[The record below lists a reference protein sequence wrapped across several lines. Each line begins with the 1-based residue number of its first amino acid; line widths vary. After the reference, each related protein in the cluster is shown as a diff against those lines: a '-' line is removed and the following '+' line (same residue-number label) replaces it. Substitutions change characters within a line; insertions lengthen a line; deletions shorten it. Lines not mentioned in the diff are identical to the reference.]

1 MPETTFDNIRL
12 CMLKEAVRER
22 GTMKKNNRSLIVIL
36 LLFLFCFTWATP
48 AYVAGKAP
56 YKIGVNLEMTG
67 PWGEV
72 NKIVRNTLLMEVEK
86 INGTGGIGGRP
97 LQLLI
102 EDNGFDLNR
111 AAANM
116 TKFSRDKEVIAV
128 IGPFEDNFQA
138 TTRAIAEREKITNI
152 IICPSNPKVRA
163 LKQKWSFNI
172 AQNDIIVSEKLV
184 DLCLARNYKKI
195 LVFPAQI
202 PLAQSLADYFK
213 QFGEAKGMK
222 VIVSKETHLN
232 TDIDMTPQLI
242 KLKPILEQEKVDA
255 FYACT
260 GGPPGGVI
268 CKNIRSLGIKTP
280 ILGTHAFG
288 FGFFISLGGEATEG
302 VEFPAGKPVVNPEQ
316 LDEGDPVRP
325 VITDLNNRLKARYGT
340 GADQISGHAY
350 DAIGLLHAS
359 LKRSGDKATRSQ
371 LRDSLENTK
380 GFPGCMGIYNYS
392 PTNHDGLTKKDL
404 IFIRIEGQKFTRVKF
419 PGFE

>member
-1 MPETTFDNIRL
+1 
-12 CMLKEAVRER
+12 
-22 GTMKKNNRSLIVIL
+22 MKKNNRSLIVIL